1 MTAPGRSEVL
11 GRWRITEITGWDA
24 DYIDMLGPGYIQL
37 DAGGGHIAFGVVQI
51 GLECWYSQTGVH
63 FTFHGSDEGT
73 EVFGDGNADLELDGT
88 LAGEINFH
96 HGDDM
101 PFIAKRWS
109 ISAAC

>member
-1 MTAPGRSEVL
+1 MTTPGRSEVL

-24 DYIDMLGPGYIQL
+24 DYVDMLGPGYIQL
-37 DAGGGHIAFGVVQI
+37 DRDGGHMAFGAVQI
-51 GLECWYSQTGVH
+51 GLECWYSRTGVH

-73 EVFGDGNADLELDGT
+73 EVFGDGGADLEPGGI

-96 HGDDM
+96 NGDDM
-101 PFIAKRWS
+101 PFIAKRWL